1 MPAII
6 NSDDGVV
13 SGSAGLKT
21 SGANDGLLDFQSN
34 GTRIAG
40 ITTSA
45 FQVGTNNISA
55 VNSLGFRNRIFNG
68 DMRIDQRN
76 AGASSTPAGDGYF
89 VDRYRTIFTGSTKFT
104 VGQNLNSLTS
114 FPSGFV
120 NYAGLQVATAGSIA
134 AGDINT
140 FVHYIEGTNV
150 ADLGWGTANAQTVT
164 LSFWVRSNTT
174 GTFGGSLQ
182 NSAQNRS
189 YPFTYSISSANTWE
203 QKSITIAG
211 DTSGTWLTT
220 TGVGVR
226 VTWSLGTGSTFS
238 GTAGAWAGSD
248 FRSATGATSIMGS
261 TSNVFYITGVQLEA
275 GSVATPFERRP
286 YGAELAL
293 CQRYLPAWNWV
304 SGNDNVGFGYS
315 SSTVTSLINVAIP
328 VTPRVAPTGVST
340 SAMTNFILRNG
351 SNTGGTP
358 TAIAINVTSSGVN
371 QSLSVTTSA
380 GAPTL
385 VAGQGAFLFANGA
398 AQILFTGCEL

>member
-1 MPAII
+1 MTNAVNIAQ
-6 NSDDGVV
+6 
-13 SGSAGLKT
+13 SGS
-21 SGANDGLLDFQSN
+21 
-34 GTRIAG
+34 
-40 ITTSA
+40 
-45 FQVGTNNISA
+45 
-55 VNSLGFRNRIFNG
+55 NSVTFRNRIING
-68 DMRIDQRN
+68 AMAIDQRN

-140 FVHYIEGTNV
+140 FGQFIEGTNV
-150 ADLGWGTANAQTVT
+150 ADLGWGTANAQPVT

-220 TGVGVR
+220 TGVGIR

-238 GTAGAWAGSD
+238 GTAGAWAGSN
-248 FRSATGATSIMGS
+248 FFSATGATSIMGS
-261 TSNVFYITGVQLEA
+261 TSNVFYITGVQLEEGTA
-275 GSVATPFERRP
+275 ASPFEFRL
-286 YGAELAL
+286 YGTELAL
-293 CQRYLPAWNWV
+293 CQRYYEKSYEQSVVPGTATG
-304 SGNDNVGFGYS
+304 SGYS
-315 SSTVTSLINVAIP
+315 LGCVNTNTATTLYSANIDKFAVVKRA
-328 VTPRVAPTGVST
+328 APTMRFWDIAGNLSRVSVYT
-340 SAMTNFILRNG
+340 LGGLVRSDN
-351 SNTGGTP
+351 SNSVFSYTGFQQNAVMIDTR
-358 TAIAINVTSSGVN
+358 
-371 QSLSVTTSA
+371 SLSTMSGYQWDA
-380 GAPTL
+380 S
-385 VAGQGAFLFANGA
+385 
-398 AQILFTGCEL
+398 IEL